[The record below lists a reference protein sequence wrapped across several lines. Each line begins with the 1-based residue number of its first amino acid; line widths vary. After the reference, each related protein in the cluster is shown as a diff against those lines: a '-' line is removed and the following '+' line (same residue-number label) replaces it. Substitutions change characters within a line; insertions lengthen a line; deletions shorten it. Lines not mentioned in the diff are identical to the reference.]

1 VKVKRKRCLV
11 EKVAGDGPPII
22 FPLNY
27 HILTIMTYTKIEN
40 KILDKI
46 LTSNFTK
53 RQLKILLF
61 IIRFSYGLGRK
72 YAVLRKRDFYFACIL
87 PYHVEDELKKLI
99 LRGVIK
105 WNPKLGIFWING
117 NLKEWVDKRQKVD
130 LFKG

>member
-1 VKVKRKRCLV
+1 M
-11 EKVAGDGPPII
+11 A
-22 FPLNY
+22 
-27 HILTIMTYTKIEN
+27 YTKIEN
-40 KILDKI
+40 RILDKI

-61 IIRFSYGLGRK
+61 IIRFSYGLNK
-72 YAVLRKRDFYFACIL
+72 PYAVLKKRDFYFAGVL

-105 WNPKLGIFWING
+105 WNPKLGIFWINR

>member
-1 VKVKRKRCLV
+1 
-11 EKVAGDGPPII
+11 
-22 FPLNY
+22 
-27 HILTIMTYTKIEN
+27 MTYTKVEN

-72 YAVLRKRDFYFACIL
+72 YAVLKKRDFYFAGIL
-87 PYHVEDELKKLI
+87 PYHVEEELKKLI
-99 LRGVIK
+99 LRGVVK
-105 WNPKLGIFWING
+105 WNPKLGIFWINR
-117 NLKEWVDKRQKVD
+117 NLNEWVDKKQKVD

>member
-1 VKVKRKRCLV
+1 M
-11 EKVAGDGPPII
+11 A
-22 FPLNY
+22 
-27 HILTIMTYTKIEN
+27 YTKIEN

-46 LTSNFTK
+46 LASNFTK

-72 YAVLRKRDFYFACIL
+72 YAVLKKRDFSFTGVL

-99 LRGVIK
+99 VRGVIK
-105 WNPKLGIFWING
+105 WNPRLGIFWINR
-117 NLKEWVDKRQKVD
+117 NLKEWVDRNQKVD